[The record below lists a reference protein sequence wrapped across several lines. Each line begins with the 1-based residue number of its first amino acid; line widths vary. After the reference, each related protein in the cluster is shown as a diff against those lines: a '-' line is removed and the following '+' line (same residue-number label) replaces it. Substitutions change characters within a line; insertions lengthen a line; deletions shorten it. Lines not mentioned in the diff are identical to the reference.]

1 MICLAAACALFI
13 YLGQGKR
20 LSFCDEIYS
29 YTITNSDRATYQFD
43 AGRVYSRA
51 EVEDMLSHTKGDTI
65 VGTLK
70 NVAKDKVH
78 PPLYYIFMYISSVI
92 QGGYSKWIGLCVNLL
107 FLLGTVGLL
116 WGLMYGVTGNRIL
129 AVASVGVY
137 LFNTS
142 TLSDMLL
149 VRMYMAMTFF
159 AMGLLYHEHKS
170 SEHKFSELKNSK
182 HKYSEHKSSEY
193 KSPELKTS
201 EHSGSENKPGAGIRF
216 YPWLMLITAGGFLTQ
231 YYFAFFAMAFFVV
244 EFVLYW
250 KKDRARVKAYFLSM
264 LAAVGLATVLWPLWL
279 PSMLFNSHA
288 GAIAESATDFVHMF
302 RKIYEAFRIMQ
313 VSVFQRA
320 YVFGMIFVVGLSVA
334 FFISPAVREH
344 RKNIRN
350 LVMKALAGAFAYAVL
365 VRILTPDYLTSG
377 RYYYPAQM
385 LEITAILLM
394 LYSLT
399 AEYAVKGRELV
410 FAGLC
415 VLFIVGDFAGY
426 KYGYGIDYYG
436 DAAVYDEEMAAL
448 EEYSTGLWVLTENNS
463 YQLDAMLPFWCIPEY
478 LVVLDDSEQGEYEAL
493 NQLDGVDRTIIVSQE
508 YLTDEGFK
516 DNSDRGMYY
525 LIGSTGRFA
534 TDELLFQNGGVL
546 VYKVE
551 FQ

>member
-1 MICLAAACALFI
+1 MAGSRDKALNIVCIMICLAAACALFI

-159 AMGLLYHEHKS
+159 AMGLLYHE
-170 SEHKFSELKNSK
+170 L
-182 HKYSEHKSSEY
+182 KSSEY
-193 KSPELKTS
+193 KIS
-201 EHSGSENKPGAGIRF
+201 ENERSKNKPGAGRRF

-244 EFVLYW
+244 EFILYW

-415 VLFIVGDFAGY
+415 VLFIAGDFAGY

-448 EEYSTGLWVLTENNS
+448 EEYADGLWVLTENNS

-478 LVVLDDSEQGEYEAL
+478 LVVLDDSESGEYEAL

>member
-1 MICLAAACALFI
+1 MAGSRDKALNIVCIMICLAAACVLFI

-137 LFNTS
+137 LFNMS

-159 AMGLLYHEHKS
+159 AMGLLS
-170 SEHKFSELKNSK
+170 
-182 HKYSEHKSSEY
+182 
-193 KSPELKTS
+193 
-201 EHSGSENKPGAGIRF
+201 SENKPGVGRKF

-244 EFVLYW
+244 EFILYW

-350 LVMKALAGAFAYAVL
+350 LVMKTLAGAFAYAVL

-399 AEYAVKGRELV
+399 AEYVAKGRELV

-426 KYGYGIDYYG
+426 RYGYGIDYYG

-448 EEYSTGLWVLTENNS
+448 EEYADGLWVLTENNS

-478 LVVLDDSEQGEYEAL
+478 LVVLDDSVPEEYKML
-493 NQLDGVDRTIIVSQE
+493 NQLDGVDSTIIVSQE

-534 TDELLFQNGGVL
+534 MDELLFQNGGVL

>member
-1 MICLAAACALFI
+1 MAGSRNKALNIVCIMICLAAACALFI

-29 YTITNSDRATYQFD
+29 YTITNSGRATYQFD

-92 QGGYSKWIGLCVNLL
+92 QGGHSKWIGLCVNLL

-116 WGLMYGVTGNRIL
+116 WGLMYGVTGKRIL

-137 LFNTS
+137 LFNMS

-159 AMGLLYHEHKS
+159 AMGLLYHELKS
-170 SEHKFSELKNSK
+170 SEHLC
-182 HKYSEHKSSEY
+182 SEHKSSE
-193 KSPELKTS
+193 LKIS
-201 EHSGSENKPGAGIRF
+201 ENKLSKNKPGAGRRF

-231 YYFAFFAMAFFVV
+231 YYFAFFAMTFFVV
-244 EFVLYW
+244 EFILYW

-264 LAAVGLATVLWPLWL
+264 LAAVGLATVLWPLWM

-288 GAIAESATDFVHMF
+288 GAIAESAVDFLHMF
-302 RKIYEAFRIMQ
+302 RKLYEAFRIMQ

-320 YVFGMIFVVGLSVA
+320 YVFGMIFVVGLSVT
-334 FFISPAVREH
+334 FFVSPAVREH

-394 LYSLT
+394 LYSLA
-399 AEYAVKGRELV
+399 AEYVVKGRELV

-426 KYGYGIDYYG
+426 RYGYGIDYFG

-448 EEYSTGLWVLTENNS
+448 AEYADGLWVLTENNS

-478 LVVLDDSEQGEYEAL
+478 LVVLDDSVPEEYRML
-493 NQLDGVDRTIIVSQE
+493 NQLDGVDSTIIVSQE

-516 DNSDRGMYY
+516 DNSDRGVYY

-534 TDELLFQNGGVL
+534 TDELLFQEGGVL